1 MDEWSSRTSRT
12 IIINTRSAFC
22 SLFWSESSRGASYS
36 FVFRATRW
44 CASLCHLLAPVG
56 NLVGLA
62 FQIGSKRPKL
72 YPGTRFYLGLGGAR
86 YSKHTKPVYG
96 NCNTKLLMT

>member
-1 MDEWSSRTSRT
+1 MDESSSRTSRT
-12 IIINTRSAFC
+12 KIINTRSAFC

-36 FVFRATRW
+36 FVLRW
-44 CASLCHLLAPVG
+44 CASLCHLLASFG

-62 FQIGSKRPKL
+62 CQIGSKRPKL

-86 YSKHTKPVYG
+86 YSKHTKPVYA
-96 NCNTKLLMT
+96 NLTAIVNY